1 MAFILELLN
10 QLLQAAGQLL
20 LQPFYYIGIVI
31 IVLQYRRQIVLE
43 RKLFHTKL
51 HSIVHETWRMLLW
64 GWICGIAASLL
75 MVFVGASL
83 PMESVY
89 LLWAVSLIL
98 LLFRVRYLNMAY
110 AAGILGLLHCI
121 VVYFP
126 YLLDLTSFHWLFGP
140 LDQLHV
146 PSLLFVVAIMHILE
160 ANLLRFQGK
169 RLASPT
175 LVEGK
180 RGKIVGGYQ
189 LQSYWPV
196 PLFLLMP
203 VAGGTLDLPWT
214 PLFASGLDSAAT
226 SGSWGFLAL
235 PVILGFTDF
244 TKTRLP
250 ADKIRRSTSLLLL
263 YACIILISAVL
274 SYYWSFFILVASILT
289 ILLHEGIVRYSAWEE
304 TFQSPLFVHSEQG
317 LKILAVLPKS
327 SAAELGLQAGEI
339 IHKVNLVSVRTKQEL
354 HQAMR
359 LNPAFCRLEVIN
371 LEGNSKFVSRAIY
384 AGDHHELGILL
395 APDAETIDFIAQK
408 HKHMHFLH
416 GLKGSRGKR
425 GKRKERQIYEEN

>member
-10 QLLQAAGQLL
+10 QLLQAAGQIL
-20 LQPFYYIGIVI
+20 LQPFYYLGIVI

-43 RKLFHTKL
+43 RKLFHAKL
-51 HSIVHETWRMLLW
+51 HSIVNETWRMLLW

-75 MVFVGASL
+75 MIFVGASI

-89 LLWAVSLIL
+89 LLWAISLIL
-98 LLFRVRYLNMAY
+98 LLFRVRYLNVAY
-110 AAGILGLLHCI
+110 AAGILGMLHCI
-121 VVYFP
+121 VGYFP
-126 YLLDLTSFHWLFGP
+126 ELLDLTSFHWFFGP
-140 LDQLHV
+140 INELYV
-146 PSLLFVVAIMHILE
+146 PSLLFIVAILHLLE
-160 ANLLRFQGK
+160 AYLLRIQGK

-189 LQSYWPV
+189 LQSYWPI

-214 PLFASGLDSAAT
+214 PLFASGVDSAAS

-235 PVILGFTDF
+235 PLILGFTDF
-244 TKTRLP
+244 TQARLP
-250 ADKIRRSTSLLLL
+250 ADKIRRSSSLLLL
-263 YACIILISAVL
+263 YACIILLSSVL

-289 ILLHEGIVRYSAWEE
+289 ILLHEGLIKYSAWEE
-304 TFQSPLFVHSEQG
+304 TTQSPLFVHGERG
-317 LKILAVLPKS
+317 LLILAVLPGS

-339 IHKVNLVSVRTKQEL
+339 IHKVNLVLVRTKQEL

-359 LNPAFCRLEVIN
+359 INPAFCRMEVIN
-371 LEGNSKFVSRAIY
+371 LAGHSKFVSRAIY

-395 APDAETIDFIAQK
+395 APDAETIDYIAEK
-408 HKHMHFLH
+408 HKHLHFLH
-416 GLKGSRGKR
+416 GLKGKP
-425 GKRKERQIYEEN
+425 GKRKERQIYEE